1 MQQALHADKLV
12 VLPRQDVDEN
22 APFQPAVDAGTSAW
36 QLIVCMSRSLQASAR
51 ARMLALQVRQH
62 TFSHAFS
69 IRQHTSAYFGIP
81 DALAHACSCSS
92 IC

>member
-1 MQQALHADKLV
+1 MMQQALHADKLV

-62 TFSHAFS
+62 TSAYVS

-81 DALAHACSCSS
+81 DALAHACLRSS
-92 IC
+92 VC